1 MKLLEFLKSASPEA
15 NRLVI
20 YASIALVIKQFL
32 NAIPA
37 PMSGMYEFGLIVEA
51 ILASVIAS
59 YLFYLLAVHA
69 KEISDRS
76 IIQPYLD
83 DHFKGIVRECENIL
97 SSVSQRTGLALDF
110 ATLKL
115 EEIREAFSAIQGSDQ
130 APIIFGESN
139 GTWIQYLNHYM
150 ERTSNH
156 TKRLLVQL
164 PHLKPDEI
172 KDVVNIDECKYFWLL
187 SSIVDIDK
195 IPKYRFNQSLEF
207 FSEEFFN
214 YCQCC
219 KKISGRLSSV
229 AV

>member
-32 NAIPA
+32 NIIPA
-37 PMSGMYEFGLIVEA
+37 PLSGMYQFGLIIEA

-76 IIQPYLD
+76 VIQPYLD
-83 DHFKGIVRECENIL
+83 DHFKGIVRECESTLN
-97 SSVSQRTGLALDF
+97 SVSQKTGLTLNF
-110 ATLKL
+110 ATLEL
-115 EEIREAFSAIQGSDQ
+115 EEIRAAFSVIHSLDE
-130 APIIFGESN
+130 APIIFGERK
-139 GTWIQYLNHYM
+139 GTWTQYLNHYM

-164 PHLKPDEI
+164 PHLRSDEI
-172 KDVVNIDECKYFWLL
+172 KDVVGIDECKYFWLL
-187 SSIVDIDK
+187 SSIINIDK
-195 IPKYRFNQSLEF
+195 FPKYRLNQSLDF

-219 KKISGRLSSV
+219 RNISKRV
-229 AV
+229 

>member
-1 MKLLEFLKSASPEA
+1 MKLLEFLRSASPEA

-32 NAIPA
+32 NIIPA
-37 PMSGMYEFGLIVEA
+37 PISGMYEFGLIVEA

-69 KEISDRS
+69 KEVSDRS

-83 DHFKGIVRECENIL
+83 DHFKGIVRECKRNL
-97 SSVSQRTGLALDF
+97 SSVSQQTGLTLDV

-115 EEIREAFSAIQGSDQ
+115 EEIRAAFSMIQGSDQ
-130 APIIFGESN
+130 APIIFGERN

-150 ERTSNH
+150 ERTSSH

-172 KDVVNIDECKYFWLL
+172 KDIVNIDECRYFWLL
-187 SSIVDIDK
+187 SSVVDMDK
-195 IPKYRFNQSLEF
+195 LPKYRFNQSLEF
-207 FSEEFFN
+207 FSEELFK
-214 YCQCC
+214 YCQHC
-219 KKISGRLSSV
+219 KKISDRVSSV
-229 AV
+229 SV